1 STIEFDSLQHEVRE
15 LECES
20 DPIIRIVDVH
30 AGELEGWDLIPTG
43 PNTPAHVRVR
53 FREPVRK
60 GTLRIYGI
68 CPLNGRNAEIW
79 TSPEL
84 RLLNAI
90 PREENLVLHVHSD
103 VQFTDWR
110 PGRYRQVKTVVEG
123 DGTRVLSL
131 IRGSL
136 DSGLSA
142 DSARPRA
149 RVTTTS
155 VEYQARQILW
165 WQVQSRKSSL
175 TCQLNY
181 EALRGRL
188 FQLPLEL
195 PAGWRVER
203 VELTP
208 SGLLRDWEIGQERGI
223 ATLFVNLQ
231 RPLQRRT
238 KNGGAQ
244 NRTGRLT
251 VRLTAEGPALDWAF
265 PDIIPRGAR

>member
-1 STIEFDSLQHEVRE
+1 LRIRRPDNHTSESLVLTYKLATRQQLTPDAVETESTIEFDSLQHEVRE

-123 DGTRVLSL
+123 
-131 IRGSL
+131 
-136 DSGLSA
+136 
-142 DSARPRA
+142 
-149 RVTTTS
+149 
-155 VEYQARQILW
+155 
-165 WQVQSRKSSL
+165 
-175 TCQLNY
+175 
-181 EALRGRL
+181 
-188 FQLPLEL
+188 
-195 PAGWRVER
+195 
-203 VELTP
+203 
-208 SGLLRDWEIGQERGI
+208 
-223 ATLFVNLQ
+223 
-231 RPLQRRT
+231 
-238 KNGGAQ
+238 
-244 NRTGRLT
+244 
-251 VRLTAEGPALDWAF
+251 
-265 PDIIPRGAR
+265 